1 MALLIKVRTNSL
13 VLTNVK
19 FVPTSE
25 EKALKT
31 LSLIFS
37 KQFIFK
43 SVRNLFPRLREPI
56 CSVCR
61 YVRCTIDCAVYRI
74 FFPRYLVGSSKNKMS
89 GLSINSSAME
99 RRLHSPPDKQEIR
112 VRRQFKRP
120 SVCITPLI
128 CQIKSVVSTVMFIHC
143 TQRLKHLQWI
153 FFPCMRHYCL
163 A

>member
-1 MALLIKVRTNSL
+1 MLNSCPQARKKQWKRFPWFLANNLYLKV
-13 VLTNVK
+13 
-19 FVPTSE
+19 SE
-25 EKALKT
+25 
-31 LSLIFS
+31 
-37 KQFIFK
+37 
-43 SVRNLFPRLREPI
+43 I
-56 CSVCR
+56 CSQSYANPYVVC
-61 YVRCTIDCAVYRI
+61 VDIDCAVHRI

-153 FFPCMRHYCL
+153 FFPCMRHYCP
-163 A
+163 AWGEQ